1 MPNRP
6 HNPSVVDVSGD
17 DMVSTEVAN
26 PEVHAEAQIT
36 S

>member
-1 MPNRP
+1 MPDRP
-6 HNPSVVDVSGD
+6 HTWFAVEVSGD